1 MGTRI
6 IPLTHS
12 RESSSSMDSRTTFLQ
27 QPNHVHETSR
37 FINDINDG
45 GNHVNNL
52 YDSSGLF
59 HHSFMGTG
67 EGLHH
72 SFMGTG
78 EGLHHSNNLLS
89 PRRRRPETL
98 HSITGQLTS
107 PSHQDFRSTRVKLAS
122 PKRVTAGFHSD
133 ATQPSNRVTVG
144 FHTSDASPTTHV
156 YEKSNDNVPVL
167 QFEQPYVGVLPPTN
181 PTAGGYG
188 K

>member
-1 MGTRI
+1 MLRG
-6 IPLTHS
+6 S
-12 RESSSSMDSRTTFLQ
+12 YLQ
-27 QPNHVHETSR
+27 LILENPPYLHDN
-37 FINDINDG
+37 
-45 GNHVNNL
+45 
-52 YDSSGLF
+52 SGLF
-59 HHSFMGTG
+59 
-67 EGLHH
+67 HH

-89 PRRRRPETL
+89 PLRRPETL
-98 HSITGQLTS
+98 HSITGQLNS

-144 FHTSDASPTTHV
+144 FHTADAPTTTHV

-167 QFEQPYVGVLPPTN
+167 QFEQPYVGVLPPTD